1 MNVRLFATAV
11 GAGLTTALVVGGLMT
26 ALLTFE
32 FSAIIGVPVG
42 LASGALAFVAVAAV
56 DRIET
61 PRGRL
66 LSAYGSVGYV
76 VLLYAATSYVNLA
89 GIRGALSLQQI
100 LALGVAVGLLVFA
113 GLWVADR
120 DEPR

>member
-76 VLLYAATSYVNLA
+76 VLLYAAASYVNLA

>member
-1 MNVRLFATAV
+1 VNVRLFATAV

-42 LASGALAFVAVAAV
+42 LASGALAFVAAAAV
-56 DRIET
+56 DRTET

-66 LSAYGSVGYV
+66 LGAYASVGYV
-76 VLLYAATSYVNLA
+76 VLLYAALSYVNLA
-89 GIRGALSLQQI
+89 GIRGTFSMPQVLV
-100 LALGVAVGLLVFA
+100 LGVAVGVLVFA

-120 DEPR
+120 DEPP